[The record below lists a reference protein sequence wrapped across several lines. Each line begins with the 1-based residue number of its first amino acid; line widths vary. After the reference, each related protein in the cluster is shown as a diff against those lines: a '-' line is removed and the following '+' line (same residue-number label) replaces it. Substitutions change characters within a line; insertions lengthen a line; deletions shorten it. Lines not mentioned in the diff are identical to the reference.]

1 MVGNPQAIRVGITT
15 YDPNNVSAISQ
26 PAANT
31 GLQANDG
38 GALVSSGMVPNCGV
52 TAWAASDRDAL
63 YTAIRGTWGA
73 SSVTGGISGGS
84 MGAPIRTPPAG
95 TLFKLGQVLSRD
107 RSLYKK
113 FNDQK

>member
-52 TAWAASDRDAL
+52 TAWAASDLDAL
-63 YTAIRGTWGA
+63 YTAIRGPWGA
-73 SSVTGGISGGS
+73 SSVTGGSSWGPL
-84 MGAPIRTPPAG
+84 GAPRRTPPAG
-95 TLFKLGQVLSRD
+95 AAFYEG
-107 RSLYKK
+107 
-113 FNDQK
+113 